1 MTGRDRRS
9 FLSAVGALAGL
20 AVLDPRLAAA
30 LPGPAGRQGQE
41 WDFSWLD
48 RLTGKHKQVF
58 DLGSTERALRVVA
71 NYLDAFR
78 DHFRVEPPEVN
89 TVVGIAG
96 SAFPINAGDA
106 LWVKYALGEKWEIR
120 DPETDTWAVRNVF
133 TLSPPPKG
141 FRASDTVQALQ
152 ARGAIFWQCNNALA
166 GLAQRFAAE
175 TGAPAPEIHRELAA
189 GLLPGVIVVPAH
201 TMLIGLTQERGCT
214 YERL

>member
-20 AVLDPRLAAA
+20 AALDPRLAAA
-30 LPGPAGRQGQE
+30 TPARPGGQGRQ
-41 WDFSWLD
+41 WDFTWLD
-48 RLTGKHKQVF
+48 RLTGTHRQVF
-58 DLGSTERALRVVA
+58 DVGSTDIALRVVA

-78 DHFRVEPPEVN
+78 DHFKLEHPEVN
-89 TVVGIAG
+89 AVVGIAG
-96 SAFPINAGDA
+96 HAFPINASDA
-106 LWVKYALGEKWEIR
+106 LWVKYGLGEKWEIR
-120 DPETDTWAVRNVF
+120 DPDTGTWAVRNVF
-133 TLSPPPKG
+133 AVSPPPRG
-141 FRASDTVQALQ
+141 FRPSDTVPALQ

-166 GLAQRFAAE
+166 GIAQRFAPE
-175 TGAPAPEIHRELAA
+175 TGTPAPEIHRELAA

>member
-20 AVLDPRLAAA
+20 AALDPRLAAA
-30 LPGPAGRQGQE
+30 TPARPDRQGQS
-41 WDFSWLD
+41 WDFTWLD

-78 DHFRVEPPEVN
+78 DHFHVEPPEVN